1 MFDFIPI
8 SGVPSSSPQQKE
20 KDTSGLVLSIA
31 LNGQCLLP
39 SLMDHSLILQMF
51 FPIFSDSISR
61 GVPIAMLI
69 YWRVNLLCAWDTQFV
84 APTGE
89 RLPMSKGG
97 WEDPCINHNH
107 WIVKS

>member
-39 SLMDHSLILQMF
+39 SLNG
-51 FPIFSDSISR
+51 PFSDFANVFPNFF
-61 GVPIAMLI
+61 GLH
-69 YWRVNLLCAWDTQFV
+69 F
-84 APTGE
+84 
-89 RLPMSKGG
+89 
-97 WEDPCINHNH
+97 
-107 WIVKS
+107 